1 MPGLAVCCGW
11 WQPPSGLRAVDWR
24 GAACGRR
31 ARAAGAVPG
40 AGRRGTG
47 MRAGRRG
54 CGTWAPGL
62 ARGREA
68 GVFALYVL
76 LGGGSPPFSEQV
88 LARELG
94 RHFST
99 DGRVTVSLRPL
110 PFGGRRQVALSWPSW
125 RVSAYYE
132 EGGRV
137 AEDSAEIQRRLGAAA
152 PADLSRTRRRIRAVF
167 DDDDGGDHVNEA
179 VEVFRFLTA
188 IPGAVVFDPQQNDI
202 MRA

>member
-1 MPGLAVCCGW
+1 
-11 WQPPSGLRAVDWR
+11 
-24 GAACGRR
+24 
-31 ARAAGAVPG
+31 
-40 AGRRGTG
+40 
-47 MRAGRRG
+47 
-54 CGTWAPGL
+54 
-62 ARGREA
+62 
-68 GVFALYVL
+68 VFALYVL

-152 PADLSRTRRRIRAVF
+152 PAGTADRRGWRTMVF
-167 DDDDGGDHVNEA
+167 MSGQ
-179 VEVFRFLTA
+179 
-188 IPGAVVFDPQQNDI
+188 GA
-202 MRA
+202 